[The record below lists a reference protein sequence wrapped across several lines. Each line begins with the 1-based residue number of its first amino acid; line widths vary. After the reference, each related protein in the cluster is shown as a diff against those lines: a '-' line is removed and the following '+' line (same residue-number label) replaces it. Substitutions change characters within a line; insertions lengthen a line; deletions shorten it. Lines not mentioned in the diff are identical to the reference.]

1 MHLSAL
7 LTISLV
13 TLTAFI
19 HGAPGNHYLLRRDNT
34 YSQMVDTFFGDG
46 SSSRERMP
54 GEMAEPKWDFS
65 QQMEQL
71 QRQMPSLSLTENT
84 VTPMIRGKA
93 QAIARMM
100 DQVKTLNQASKTLNQ
115 AYFV

>member
-1 MHLSAL
+1 
-7 LTISLV
+7 
-13 TLTAFI
+13 
-19 HGAPGNHYLLRRDNT
+19 
-34 YSQMVDTFFGDG
+34 MVDTFFGDG

-100 DQVKTLNQASKTLNQ
+100 DQVKTLNQASKTLKQ